1 MSKLIGKILRWKSS
15 LKRYIE
21 VSRVS
26 EISRRYFI
34 MNSFDGVMTALGI
47 IFGSMVANVINP
59 KFILAAGLGAS
70 LAMFLSGF
78 TGTYMTEK
86 AERLKKF
93 KELERNLLEDLDNS
107 IHKRAVEIAS
117 IIAAL
122 IDGISPLISSIIS
135 LSPFFLVMFG
145 LLSMEMAYLSSILL
159 SFLLLFLLGMFL
171 GRISKDSMIIY
182 GLKMLLAGLLVATIS
197 LIFSSL

>member
-1 MSKLIGKILRWKSS
+1 
-15 LKRYIE
+15 
-21 VSRVS
+21 
-26 EISRRYFI
+26 
-34 MNSFDGVMTALGI
+34 MTALGI